1 MTPERLIIETMF
13 RIPNKEGIDVDFRLN
28 DVQADLDENRTL
40 RNIIP
45 KARQRGISTYIAALF
60 LAACLSTRNR
70 RCVVVSHSTDSTA
83 KLLSKVHYMLRNLR
97 GGVTADLR
105 YDSRNE
111 LYFTKT
117 DSIFYV
123 GTAGNANVGVGDTI
137 THLHCSEPALWP
149 DPMPLLKGLFNAV
162 PTHTGT
168 IFIEGTGNGMGNW
181 YHRQCMRAADG
192 TGQYKLHFYSWTDA
206 AEYRTPVP
214 TPDAFLESLDEDEL
228 TLYNNKVLNIEQL
241 KWRREKIE
249 EMDFDNRKFKE
260 QYPLTLDEC
269 FQGAGA
275 SFFQKVKFEQSGAWK
290 KIVDVKHA
298 WGLGD
303 HPHPTQHYF
312 AGVDVAAGAGQDNT
326 VLQIFSVEENR
337 QVFEWASNIY
347 EPDRAAA
354 LHAGILKAFNN
365 PYVNV
370 ERNNQGILYL
380 KEFLNCYPHGS
391 IHMSKPP
398 KKIDEYGKI
407 YDYGTFTSQKSRPE
421 IIGSLRKAVAQEIT
435 LHSPLLKA
443 EMDSFVENEKGKL
456 EAQEGCLDDRVMAA
470 AMATYILPRV
480 RSRLGFANAIEN
492 KGKPSPF
499 QLEGILADLE
509 AKFEEKQRNL

>member
-1 MTPERLIIETMF
+1 MTPERLVIESMF
-13 RIPNKEGIDVDFRLN
+13 RIPDKEGRDTDFTLN
-28 DVQADLDENRTL
+28 EVQANLDENRAL

-60 LAACLSTRNR
+60 LSSCLSTRNR
-70 RCVVVSHSTDSTA
+70 RCVVVSHSTDATA
-83 KLLSKVHYMLRNLR
+83 KLLGKVHYILRNLR
-97 GGVTADLR
+97 GGVRADLR

-168 IFIEGTGNGMGNW
+168 VFIEGTGNGMGNW

-206 AEYRTPVP
+206 AEYRTKVLNPGP
-214 TPDAFLESLDEDEL
+214 FLESLDEEE
-228 TLYNNKVLNIEQL
+228 TALYNNKVLDLEQL
-241 KWRREKIE
+241 KWRRDKIE
-249 EMDFDNRKFKE
+249 EMDFDTRKFKE

-275 SFFQKVKFEQSGAWK
+275 SFFQKVKYEQTGKWRR
-290 KIVDVKHA
+290 IVDVPHA
-298 WGLGD
+298 YGLTD
-303 HPHPTQHYF
+303 HPHPQQHYF

-326 VLQIFSVEENR
+326 VLEIFSVEENR

-347 EPDRAAA
+347 EPDKAAA
-354 LHAGILKAFNN
+354 LHAAVLKAFGNA
-365 PYVNV
+365 YVNV
-370 ERNNQGILYL
+370 ERNSYGTLYI
-380 KEFLNCYPHGS
+380 KELLNSYPHGRL
-391 IHMSKPP
+391 HMSRPP
-398 KKIDEYGKI
+398 KNLTEFGKI

-421 IIGSLRKAVAQEIT
+421 IIGTFRKAVQKETTI
-435 LHSPLLKA
+435 HSPLLKA
-443 EMDSFVENEKGKL
+443 EMDSFIENDKGKL

-470 AMATYILPRV
+470 AMALYVESRV
-480 RSRLGFANAIEN
+480 RSSLGFQVLME
-492 KGKPSPF
+492 KGSPSPF

-509 AKFEEKQRNL
+509 SKFEERQREL